1 MPSQNSHLSTAVDNR
16 LLALFL
22 LEDERSLAWSVTVAC
37 YCGLHL
43 VEAAFAANGEHC
55 DDHRQRNE
63 RLKNERSLQN
73 LWRHYRPLYDASLR
87 ARYLTTDEG
96 RWSGGALRFPRLPS
110 ATLTG
115 RKRLAWG
122 SGSDMGCS
130 RGCRPLSPSP
140 ILDIGIDSKTA
151 DLCGAT
157 SPLQGEGSQ
166 CDW

>member
-1 MPSQNSHLSTAVDNR
+1 MPSQNSHLSTAIDNR

-96 RWSGGALRFPRLPS
+96 SAEEQIRESVGAEAIRRQLIDHHLRQLEKMVRGRASLPP
-110 ATLTG
+110 ATLCDPCG
-115 RKRLAWG
+115 SEAVGVGKR
-122 SGSDMGCS
+122 
-130 RGCRPLSPSP
+130 
-140 ILDIGIDSKTA
+140 
-151 DLCGAT
+151 
-157 SPLQGEGSQ
+157 Q
-166 CDW
+166 